1 MIEMG
6 NELSEKS
13 SFEDLMAAW
22 GLVNDYGEAASNARE
37 VQRAF
42 KKGAKVV
49 FRRVNTP
56 EKLHALYIIVKYKR
70 QVMYMPFLIVEGS
83 EGRSFVARENN
94 GKESDY
100 LTVLHSHA
108 VKRYIERHGFDGD
121 LVDAENHIL
130 DGLWVS
136 ARNIDKYTKDMTV
149 YFDDGMFLGSEKGG
163 ICHLNTY
170 IANRQMYPNQR
181 LQSRRLQ
188 DNIEELFKKL
198 N

>member
-1 MIEMG
+1 MG
-6 NELSEKS
+6 NKLTEKS
-13 SFEDLMAAW
+13 SFNELWDAW
-22 GLVNDYGEAASNARE
+22 SLVNDYGEAACEASQ

-49 FRRVNTP
+49 YRRVNTP
-56 EKLHALYIIVKYKR
+56 EKLQALYIIVQNKR
-70 QVMYMPFLIVEGS
+70 QVYYMPFLIVEGS

-94 GKESDY
+94 GQRKDY
-100 LTVLHSHA
+100 ITILHSHA
-108 VKRYIERHGFDGD
+108 INRYIERHGWDGD
-121 LVDAENHIL
+121 IVDAENHIL
-130 DGLWVS
+130 NGMWVS
-136 ARNIDKYTKDMTV
+136 SRNVDKYTKELSI
-149 YFDDGMFLGSEKGG
+149 YFEEGMFLGAEKDG